1 MSPVEPVSTT
11 PARNDAPSTPAPT
24 VSRWRVKLTPKEL
37 WRLLVAVFIG
47 YRGEKLALRA
57 GNLTFIT
64 LTSLVPLAAVIL
76 ALLHAFGSTQ
86 VEALVIKFF
95 EDLLSPGG
103 RAQAERA
110 LREFKSAANSPTG
123 SGLSFLVLLVASG
136 VMLRHL
142 DASLND
148 VWAVRR
154 RRPILHTLGLYLGV
168 LVVGPIAMALSL
180 LGSDGM
186 KKLLLYVNF
195 PLSGVAFTGG
205 AILSAMVVF
214 TFLYKV
220 APHAHVPFRSA
231 LIGGAMAGVAWELAR
246 RLYGGIA
253 SFFFSA
259 NAVYGSLGIAP
270 LFLTWVYVGW
280 YIILS
285 GARLAYAVEH
295 ADFHDEFKDLLAHP
309 RAEELIATRIAQVIA
324 RASMANVPG
333 PTPLGLAQALKLP
346 TQRVEE
352 SVARLTSAGLI
363 RVEAAALVPTRPLV
377 ELTVADLSLAVGG
390 AAHTLQRERLA
401 RSGLFSQ
408 AASVFLVADEASVE
422 KLKRITWAD
431 LALLGDG
438 EPKP

>member
-1 MSPVEPVSTT
+1 VSVEERQVT
-11 PARNDAPSTPAPT
+11 PGSNATPSAPAAPS
-24 VSRWRVKLTPKEL
+24 RWAVKLTPKEL

-47 YRGEKLALRA
+47 YRGERLALRA

-86 VEALVIKFF
+86 VETLVIKFF

-154 RRPILHTLGLYLGV
+154 RRPILLTLGLYVGV
-168 LVVGPIAMALSL
+168 LIAGPIAMALSL
-180 LGSDGM
+180 LGSDGA
-186 KKLLLYVNF
+186 KRLLLYLNF
-195 PLSGVAFTGG
+195 PLSGLAFTGG
-205 AILSAMVVF
+205 AAFSAMVVF
-214 TFLYKV
+214 TLLYKV
-220 APHAHVPFRSA
+220 APHAHVPWRSA
-231 LIGGAMAGVAWELAR
+231 LIGGAMAGIGWELAR
-246 RLYGGIA
+246 RVYGTIA

-280 YIILS
+280 YITLS

-295 ADFHDEFKDLLAHP
+295 ADFHDEFKDLLTHP
-309 RAEELIATRIAQVIA
+309 RSEELIATRIAQIVS

-333 PTPLGLAQALKLP
+333 PTPFGIAQALKVP

-352 SVARLTSAGLI
+352 SVARLTTAGLV
-363 RVEAAALVPTRPLV
+363 RLENAALVPAKPLV

-401 RSGLFSQ
+401 RAGPFTQ
-408 AASVFLVADEASVE
+408 AAAVFVAADEASVE

-431 LALLGDG
+431 LALLSDG

>member
-1 MSPVEPVSTT
+1 M
-11 PARNDAPSTPAPT
+11 
-24 VSRWRVKLTPKEL
+24 
-37 WRLLVAVFIG
+37 LVAVVIG
-47 YRGEKLALRA
+47 FRGERLALRA

-64 LTSLVPLAAVIL
+64 LTSLVPLAAVAL

-86 VEALVIKFF
+86 VEALVIQFF

-154 RRPILHTLGLYLGV
+154 RRPVVLTLALYLGV
-168 LVVGPIAMALSL
+168 LIGGPIAMALTL

-186 KKLLLYVNF
+186 KKLLLYVHF
-195 PLSGVAFTGG
+195 PLPGVAFAGG
-205 AILSAMVVF
+205 AVGSAMVVF
-214 TFLYKV
+214 TLLYKL

-231 LIGGAMAGVAWELAR
+231 LVGGAAAGIAWEVAR
-246 RLYGGIA
+246 RLYGSIA

-270 LFLTWVYVGW
+270 LFLTWVYVAW
-280 YIILS
+280 YVILS

-309 RAEELIATRIAQVIA
+309 RSEELIATRIAQVIA
-324 RASMANVPG
+324 RAAVANVPG
-333 PTPLGLAQALKLP
+333 PTPQGLAQALRLP

-352 SVARLTSAGLI
+352 SVARLTAANLV
-363 RVEAAALVPTRPLV
+363 RVEAGALVPARSLV

-390 AAHTLQRERLA
+390 AAHTLHRERVTRQGSFA
-401 RSGLFSQ
+401 PV
-408 AASVFLVADEASVE
+408 AAIFMAADEVSVE
-422 KLKRITWAD
+422 KLKGITWAE
-431 LALLGDG
+431 LALRPD
-438 EPKP
+438 EAPKP